1 MSFDLL
7 ESFNSALGGPMTRQ
21 LSASLDESED
31 TTRTAVRSVGP
42 SLLAALMQQ
51 ATTPSGKADLFRAVG
66 SDRVDDGIVGKLG
79 SILGNRGAAESMRRD
94 GISLLGSLLGDR
106 GSALANAISQVSG
119 VRPNSAMSL
128 LSLGM
133 PLILGMLRKHATGAS
148 PDASGLASALFSQR
162 GVLERAG
169 LDDRIASA
177 LGVGSLSS
185 LLSAV
190 PDTRAA
196 QTTEARPLPSTLGR
210 QTERKRR
217 AWWPWAV
224 AAGVAMLALLLFAN
238 MPRDTAETARP
249 TASTSVY
256 FATGETTIDSA
267 DRIKIASLAE
277 SVKRGDRPVAVT
289 GYTDRSG
296 DSARNIEIAQERA
309 AAVREA
315 LVAEGV
321 TESKIVMHPP
331 ADVTGAGSDDEARRV
346 DIATR

>member
-1 MSFDLL
+1 MAFDLL

-31 TTRTAVRSVGP
+31 TTRTAVRTVGP

-51 ATTPSGKADLFRAVG
+51 ATTPSGRADLFRAVG
-66 SDRVDDGIVGKLG
+66 SDRVDAGIVGKLG
-79 SILGNRGAAESMRRD
+79 SILGNRGTAESMLRD
-94 GISLLGSLLGDR
+94 GGSLLGSLLGDR
-106 GSALANAISQVSG
+106 SSALGTAISEVTG

-128 LSLGM
+128 LSIGM
-133 PLILGMLRKHATGAS
+133 PLMLGALRKHATGANL
-148 PDASGLASALFSQR
+148 DASGLASALFSQR
-162 GVLERAG
+162 GALEKAG
-169 LDDRIASA
+169 LDGRITSA

-190 PDTRAA
+190 PDLRAS
-196 QTTEARPLPSTLGR
+196 QTTETRPPPSTLGR
-210 QTERKRR
+210 QTEHKRR
-217 AWWPWAV
+217 TWWPWAA

-238 MPRDTAETARP
+238 RPRDTAETAR
-249 TASTSVY
+249 AIESTRVY

-267 DRIKIASLAE
+267 DRTKIASVAE

-296 DSARNIEIAQERA
+296 DRARNIEIAQERA
-309 AAVREA
+309 AAVRDA

-321 TESKIVMHPP
+321 TESKIVMDPP
-331 ADVTGAGSDDEARRV
+331 AEVTGAGSDEEARRV
-346 DIATR
+346 DIAMR